1 MTILILFDFRQ
12 QRLRGKKLLLRIDSL
27 KRKMRRNAQKP
38 RVTLY
43 PKSLSQ
49 SSHSKISDKSYT
61 YKTPEKFLKQIRQ
74 RTYDCNQ
81 NLPESKEL
89 KCAVLS
95 CIVGKMMKSPS
106 MSGTMS
112 QSGTVLLQV

>member
-1 MTILILFDFRQ
+1 
-12 QRLRGKKLLLRIDSL
+12 
-27 KRKMRRNAQKP
+27 MRRNAQKP
-38 RVTLY
+38 TVTLY

-49 SSHSKISDKSYT
+49 SSHSEISDKSYT

-95 CIVGKMMKSPS
+95 RVVGKMMEVTFYVRNNVTNNKA
-106 MSGTMS
+106 T
-112 QSGTVLLQV
+112 QYFYKYRQ